1 MSEHDTGTLYKKT
14 KTGKIQQWR
23 AWVEEHE
30 EIEGAYVLKVES
42 GQTEG
47 QKTTTAGQV
56 ITEGKQKRTCKQQAI
71 FEATS
76 KVNKKL
82 DEGYFPTIEEAETNI
97 VIRPML
103 ALAFEKRKHN
113 IKWPAIVQR
122 KFDGVRCLVRIT
134 PDGVTLES
142 RKGKLFPHMNHIRE
156 EAKVRLEAYAKL
168 TPVKS
173 TPSEI
178 ILDGELYSDTLGFQ
192 ELVGLVRREKIKE
205 GDNEKRLQVNL
216 RVYDCVILDDLDATF
231 TTRYN
236 AITSIV
242 GESSILSI
250 VENIEVKDEVDVII
264 KQAQFVSEGYEGA
277 MVRNKDGKYGLGK
290 RSSDLQKVKS
300 FLDGE
305 YEIIGFEE
313 GSGNDAGT
321 VIWQCRTAPT
331 SDYPYGNDFMVR
343 PRGTREQR
351 REWYE
356 NGTQYIGRMLT
367 VRYQEL
373 TDDGIPRFPVGV
385 AIRDYE

>member
-1 MSEHDTGTLYKKT
+1 M
-14 KTGKIQQWR
+14 
-23 AWVEEHE
+23 
-30 EIEGAYVLKVES
+30 
-42 GQTEG
+42 
-47 QKTTTAGQV
+47 
-56 ITEGKQKRTCKQQAI
+56 
-71 FEATS
+71 
-76 KVNKKL
+76 
-82 DEGYFPTIEEAETNI
+82 
-97 VIRPML
+97 
-103 ALAFEKRKHN
+103 
-113 IKWPAIVQR
+113 
-122 KFDGVRCLVRIT
+122 
-134 PDGVTLES
+134 
-142 RKGKLFPHMNHIRE
+142 
-156 EAKVRLEAYAKL
+156 
-168 TPVKS
+168 
-173 TPSEI
+173 
-178 ILDGELYSDTLGFQ
+178 
-192 ELVGLVRREKIKE
+192 
-205 GDNEKRLQVNL
+205 
-216 RVYDCVILDDLDATF
+216 
-231 TTRYN
+231 
-236 AITSIV
+236 
-242 GESSILSI
+242 
-250 VENIEVKDEVDVII
+250 ENIEVKDEVDVII

>member
-1 MSEHDTGTLYKKT
+1 
-14 KTGKIQQWR
+14 
-23 AWVEEHE
+23 
-30 EIEGAYVLKVES
+30 
-42 GQTEG
+42 
-47 QKTTTAGQV
+47 
-56 ITEGKQKRTCKQQAI
+56 
-71 FEATS
+71 
-76 KVNKKL
+76 
-82 DEGYFPTIEEAETNI
+82 
-97 VIRPML
+97 
-103 ALAFEKRKHN
+103 
-113 IKWPAIVQR
+113 
-122 KFDGVRCLVRIT
+122 
-134 PDGVTLES
+134 
-142 RKGKLFPHMNHIRE
+142 MNHIRE

-305 YEIIGFEE
+305 
-313 GSGNDAGT
+313 
-321 VIWQCRTAPT
+321 
-331 SDYPYGNDFMVR
+331 
-343 PRGTREQR
+343 
-351 REWYE
+351 
-356 NGTQYIGRMLT
+356 
-367 VRYQEL
+367 
-373 TDDGIPRFPVGV
+373 
-385 AIRDYE
+385 